1 MALLHHWTRHAS
13 QTIVC
18 APSADELWQDVFPR
32 IGLEHAFVMSAIL
45 SLSALHMAY
54 HDNAQRQYL
63 LNEAARHNSDAVRG
77 LREQLNHM
85 HESMSDALFACA
97 SLNVV
102 YIFASAGPLSG
113 QTSSDD
119 SPRPTNRHTLNTDWI
134 PLMRGNWFELDPGT
148 AYAPGDAE
156 LQRLSEVW
164 AGDSSGKE
172 IYDETLSSLRR
183 CNAYIHHPRYN
194 SATSPMT
201 PHSPEEQRK
210 WGYNGPWAGPM
221 IWIQFLSEDFLARLY
236 QRQPYALVL
245 FAHFGALMHSLDRVW
260 CFEGWG
266 KRIVLVVGEI
276 LGNYWD
282 GWMSWCRAYV
292 ER

>member
-1 MALLHHWTRHAS
+1 MACH
-13 QTIVC
+13 V
-18 APSADELWQDVFPR
+18 
-32 IGLEHAFVMSAIL
+32 
-45 SLSALHMAY
+45 
-54 HDNAQRQYL
+54 NAQRQHL
-63 LNEAARHNSDAVRG
+63 LNEAARQNSDAVRG

-102 YIFASAGPLSG
+102 YIFASAGPLSD

-119 SPRPTNRHTLNTDWI
+119 STKPTNRHTLNTDWI
-134 PLMRGNWFELDPGT
+134 PLMRGVGVVVQAVHQQVHKGPLAPLLEIDNWFELDPET
-148 AYAPGDAE
+148 AYAPGDAD
-156 LQRLSEVW
+156 LRCLSDVW

-172 IYDETLSSLRR
+172 IYDETLNSLRR
-183 CNAYIHHPRYN
+183 CNAYLHHPHYN
-194 SATSPMT
+194 SATSPIT

-276 LGNYWD
+276 LGSYWD

-292 ER
+292 EK